1 MLEDVTIAVCDRCG
15 NRYYWVDIL
24 HAVHAVATRA
34 KSPERNEQIPVTH
47 LESA

>member
-15 NRYYWVDIL
+15 NQYYCADIL

-34 KSPERNEQIPVTH
+34 KSPERTEQISVTH
-47 LESA
+47 LKSA